1 MCLVFLFKAF
11 QVTLRDLYN
20 THVTCIIFK
29 GYKKKLKRYFSWFFF
44 LYVKMANKYYQKHK
58 ERLMW
63 KISKSFRKRKKQ
75 KAKKVPERHQ
85 IFTEEEKEDKCQ
97 Y

>member
-29 GYKKKLKRYFSWFFF
+29 GYKK
-44 LYVKMANKYYQKHK
+44 N
-58 ERLMW
+58 
-63 KISKSFRKRKKQ
+63 
-75 KAKKVPERHQ
+75 
-85 IFTEEEKEDKCQ
+85 
-97 Y
+97 